1 MDTTEP
7 REESALQA
15 AKAGRTKFISH
26 PCKKCG
32 GLLRYTSSR
41 ACIPCAIAKATAY
54 QNEIRDSLRKANGK
68 VKGKGKAKGSAKAEV
83 KTQVPEISP
92 VVATPV
98 VQPACDDL
106 KDKAKAKPE
115 ASVPYNSINTT
126 TSTKENT
133 KIQKPE
139 GVSDTV
145 WSDWLSHRKARR
157 SMVTDNVIA
166 VMQREAKLAGWTLEQ
181 AMTESVMRGWQ
192 GFKAEW
198 VKARASTARTFTEVE
213 YRDGDL

>member
-7 REESALQA
+7 RAESALQA
-15 AKAGRTKFISH
+15 AKAGRTKFLSH

-32 GLLRYTSSR
+32 ERLRYTSSR
-41 ACIPCAIAKATAY
+41 ACVPCAIAKATAY
-54 QNEIRDSLRKANGK
+54 QNEIRDSLRKVNGKGK
-68 VKGKGKAKGSAKAEV
+68 VKGKGKGSAKAEV
-83 KTQVPEISP
+83 KISDTAQAPVVVSP
-92 VVATPV
+92 VVPTTCEEP
-98 VQPACDDL
+98 
-106 KDKAKAKPE
+106 KDKAKAKSE
-115 ASVPYNSINTT
+115 VAVPYNSINTT

-133 KIQKPE
+133 KTQKPE

-145 WSDWLSHRKARR
+145 WSDWLAHRKARR

-166 VMQREAKLAGWTLEQ
+166 SMQREAKLAGWTLEQ